1 MAQEASSSTAFQ
13 ELGRRSLSRDAAEQ
27 LKRAILDGTL
37 APGDRLPPEREL
49 AARLGV
55 SRPTLRG
62 AVNALVIM
70 GLLDSRH
77 GSGTFVAAG
86 AGARVPEDDGSS
98 IVIDIGDSP
107 LVALF
112 ELRLLFEPLAAQ
124 RAAARIEPADI
135 DELMRLLDELET
147 HVDDAAEFV
156 RIDAEFH
163 EIIQT
168 CAGSALITSVLGGI
182 SELALRGRTLSGRH
196 KRVRERT
203 ISEHAVILESLRRRD
218 PFEASAAMTA
228 HLMHIRATMIGQAT

>member
-1 MAQEASSSTAFQ
+1 MAQDAPSSTAFQ

-77 GSGTFVAAG
+77 GSGTFVTSG
-86 AGARVPEDDGSS
+86 AVPERDESGSA
-98 IVIDIGDSP
+98 ITIDIGDSP

-112 ELRLLFEPLAAQ
+112 ELR
-124 RAAARIEPADI
+124 
-135 DELMRLLDELET
+135 
-147 HVDDAAEFV
+147 
-156 RIDAEFH
+156 
-163 EIIQT
+163 
-168 CAGSALITSVLGGI
+168 
-182 SELALRGRTLSGRH
+182 
-196 KRVRERT
+196 
-203 ISEHAVILESLRRRD
+203 
-218 PFEASAAMTA
+218 
-228 HLMHIRATMIGQAT
+228 

>member
-1 MAQEASSSTAFQ
+1 MAQEVSTATAFQ
-13 ELGRRSLSRDAAEQ
+13 EIGRRSLSRDAAEQ
-27 LKRAILDGTL
+27 LRRAILDGTL

-86 AGARVPEDDGSS
+86 AMAQAPDGDGSS
-98 IVIDIGDSP
+98 MTIDIGDSP
-107 LVALF
+107 LVSLF

-124 RAAARIEPADI
+124 RAAARIEQA
-135 DELMRLLDELET
+135 ELDGLKRLLEELEASI
-147 HVDDAAEFV
+147 DDAAEFV
-156 RIDAEFH
+156 RLDAEFH
-163 EIIQT
+163 LVIQNV
-168 CAGSALITSVLGGI
+168 AGSPLIVSVLDGI
-182 SELALRGRTLSGRH
+182 AELALRGRTLSSRH
-196 KRVRERT
+196 KRVREST
-203 ISEHAVILESLRRRD
+203 VGEHAVILDALQRRD

-228 HLMHIRATMIGQAT
+228 HLMHVRATMVAQTS

>member
-37 APGDRLPPEREL
+37 VPGDRLPPEREL

-86 AGARVPEDDGSS
+86 AGAPVAEHGDDGAS
-98 IVIDIGDSP
+98 ITIDIGDSP
-107 LVALF
+107 LVA
-112 ELRLLFEPLAAQ
+112 
-124 RAAARIEPADI
+124 
-135 DELMRLLDELET
+135 
-147 HVDDAAEFV
+147 
-156 RIDAEFH
+156 
-163 EIIQT
+163 
-168 CAGSALITSVLGGI
+168 
-182 SELALRGRTLSGRH
+182 
-196 KRVRERT
+196 
-203 ISEHAVILESLRRRD
+203 
-218 PFEASAAMTA
+218 
-228 HLMHIRATMIGQAT
+228 

>member
-1 MAQEASSSTAFQ
+1 MAQESSASTAFQ

-86 AGARVPEDDGSS
+86 AATAVPESDGSA

-112 ELRLLFEPLAAQ
+112 ELRLLFEPLAVQ
-124 RAAARIEPADI
+124 RAAARIEQGD
-135 DELMRLLDELET
+135 LDELARLLEEMEANL
-147 HVDDAAEFV
+147 DDSADFV

-163 EIIQT
+163 EIIQN
-168 CAGSALITSVLGGI
+168 ASASPLIVSVLGSI

-203 ISEHAVILESLRRRD
+203 VGEHAVILDALKRRD